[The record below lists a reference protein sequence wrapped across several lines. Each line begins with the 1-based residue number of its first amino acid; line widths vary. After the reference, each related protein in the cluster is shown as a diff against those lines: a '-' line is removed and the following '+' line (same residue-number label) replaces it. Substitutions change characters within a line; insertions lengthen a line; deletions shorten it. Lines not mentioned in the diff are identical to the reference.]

1 MSTHKHSESALNHNH
16 DKFWTLC
23 IVSSCK
29 KKIMFQGLNLSLPS
43 GGTGKERTHCGG
55 PIKIANLIPGVIG

>member
-1 MSTHKHSESALNHNH
+1 MSAHKYSESALNHNH

-29 KKIMFQGLNLSLPS
+29 KFMFQGLNLSLPS
-43 GGTGKERTHCGG
+43 GGTGKVRTNCGG
-55 PIKIANLIPGVIG
+55 PIKNS